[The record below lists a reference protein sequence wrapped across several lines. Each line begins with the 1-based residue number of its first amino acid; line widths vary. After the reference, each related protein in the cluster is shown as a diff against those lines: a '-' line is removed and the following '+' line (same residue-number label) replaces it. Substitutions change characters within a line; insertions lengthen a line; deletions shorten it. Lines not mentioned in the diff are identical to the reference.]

1 MTSAEILSKHDIKPS
16 LPRVLIF
23 DYLRQHR
30 SHPTVEEIYS
40 SLSVRVPTLSKTTVY
55 NTVKLLSSAG
65 IIKTITIEEQ
75 QARYDACTDLHGH
88 FLCSS
93 CGNVYDFDVSQPDSR
108 LPGGFSVETQ
118 EIYYT
123 GICNQCCQKNK
134 N

>member
-1 MTSAEILSKHDIKPS
+1 MTSAEILSNHDIKPS

-30 SHPTVEEIYS
+30 THPTVDEIYS
-40 SLSVRVPTLSKTTVY
+40 SLVVRVPTLSKTTVY

-88 FLCSS
+88 FLCTD
-93 CGNVYDFDVSQPDSR
+93 CGGVYDFDTSLPDSR
-108 LPGGFSVETQ
+108 LPHGFSVSTQ

-123 GICNQCCQKNK
+123 GICQHCNK
-134 N
+134 IK